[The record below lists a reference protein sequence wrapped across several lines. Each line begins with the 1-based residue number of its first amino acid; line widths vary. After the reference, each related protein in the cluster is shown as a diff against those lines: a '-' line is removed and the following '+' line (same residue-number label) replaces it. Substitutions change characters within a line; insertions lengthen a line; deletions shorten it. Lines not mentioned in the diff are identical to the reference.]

1 MCVLYRVIELGGGG
15 FSVKVCAC
23 KVGLTVLLQCL
34 IYCELAG
41 LSMLLRAKWSDSVC
55 AYPQAVSE

>member
-1 MCVLYRVIELGGGG
+1 MCVIPGYRIWC
-15 FSVKVCAC
+15 VCVEAQL
-23 KVGLTVLLQCL
+23 KFAQVGLTVLLQRL

>member
-1 MCVLYRVIELGGGG
+1 MCELQRVIEFG
-15 FSVKVCAC
+15 VCVEVQL
-23 KVGLTVLLQCL
+23 KFVQVGLTVLLQRL